1 MITKLAIENFRG
13 LKNVTL
19 DHLRRV
25 TILVGGNDTGKTS
38 VLEAITLLL
47 GDGTALQS
55 LPTAFRSSQQADEPK
70 PAEQRA
76 GHGSAA
82 RGLRQEPRD
91 DFENFWLW
99 LFNDRDRSHKIVL
112 EAWTSGERTVR
123 LNYAD
128 RSSIQETVL
137 LRNLAGGKQE
147 AHIVFRPDGLSIP
160 GLSSPP
166 GLRVSRLS
174 VRPSNPVEDA
184 ERYNQVALN
193 AGGEQRIEQVMRQ
206 INPEVRRLRYA
217 KLPGTSSPLV
227 FVDIGLSRA
236 IPAPQMGQA
245 FNRLLHIYTE
255 ILSARTNVLLVDEI
269 ENGVFTTNLLP
280 IWKGLLAVCE
290 QENVQVFATTHSLE
304 CVRAVLIAAKERD
317 KDELSVQRMQVVSGQ
332 IEAVALSQE
341 TLAYA
346 LENNLEIRK

>member
-1 MITKLAIENFRG
+1 
-13 LKNVTL
+13 
-19 DHLRRV
+19 
-25 TILVGGNDTGKTS
+25 
-38 VLEAITLLL
+38 
-47 GDGTALQS
+47 
-55 LPTAFRSSQQADEPK
+55 
-70 PAEQRA
+70 
-76 GHGSAA
+76 
-82 RGLRQEPRD
+82 
-91 DFENFWLW
+91 
-99 LFNDRDRSHKIVL
+99 
-112 EAWTSGERTVR
+112 
-123 LNYAD
+123 
-128 RSSIQETVL
+128 
-137 LRNLAGGKQE
+137 
-147 AHIVFRPDGLSIP
+147 
-160 GLSSPP
+160 
-166 GLRVSRLS
+166 
-174 VRPSNPVEDA
+174 
-184 ERYNQVALN
+184 
-193 AGGEQRIEQVMRQ
+193 MRQ